1 MSRTLSDLDDVF
13 ELTNYVLESSE
24 EVVKRAKVIK
34 DQLID
39 SQNFIRDCGGK
50 EKKVTRRL
58 EKLLSSGQSSCT
70 SILVPLL

>member
-1 MSRTLSDLDDVF
+1 MSRTLSDLDEVF

-58 EKLLSSGQSSCT
+58 EKLLSSGQSSC
-70 SILVPLL
+70 ILVPLL